1 MSNNILITILSII
14 LILCA
19 CADYDLLNLDEP
31 ESVNLSIKSVT
42 DSTVTLVW
50 SKSNDEDFFNYKVY
64 YSRNETVD
72 QNDSLVD
79 SLSFRIDTSK
89 TVRNL
94 IPGTRYYFRVIVNT
108 GRGLFSAS
116 NEVDTVTLRDTSA
129 DTSLILKLY
138 APAIISDAS
147 IILRWSKVHFTFDAY
162 KVFIDTTWD
171 VTNADSVIGT
181 VYHDTTL
188 VVNGLVKNRTYWYR
202 VYVTKDIGYI
212 VGSNSVEVKIP

>member
-1 MSNNILITILSII
+1 MSNKKLKTILPIS
-14 LILCA
+14 LILCT

-31 ESVNLSIKSVT
+31 ESVNLAIKAVT
-42 DSTVTLVW
+42 DTTVTLVW
-50 SKSNDEDFFNYKVY
+50 SKSNDEDFSNYKVY
-64 YSRNETVD
+64 YSRSETVD
-72 QNDSLVD
+72 QHDSLVD
-79 SLSFRIDTSK
+79 SLSFRIDTTK

-138 APAIISDAS
+138 SPVIISDSS
-147 IILRWSKVHFTFDAY
+147 IILRWSKVYFTFDAY
-162 KVFIDTTWD
+162 KVFMDTTWD

-212 VGSNSVEVKIP
+212 VGSNSVEAKIP